1 MTRRLFFLLPDEA
14 QAVQFLSDL
23 ENAGIERRHLHAIA
37 GRGRDVSRLAPASM
51 RQRHD
56 WVGRIERV
64 VWAGNLL
71 LFALAGIGLILAL
84 VSAQPVWAVVASG
97 VMLAAFAGGTWFTQ
111 RIPTTNLAEFQELL
125 KHDEILMLVDVPKA
139 RVGEIEDLVR
149 RRHPE
154 AIAGGVGWTVEA
166 LGL

>member
-1 MTRRLFFLLPDEA
+1 MTRRLFFLLPDESQGA
-14 QAVQFLSDL
+14 ALQSDL
-23 ENAGIERRHLHAIA
+23 ESAGIERRHIHAIA
-37 GRGRDVSRLAPASM
+37 GRGRSVSQLPPASV

-56 WVGRIERV
+56 WAGRIERI
-64 VWAGNLL
+64 VWAGNLA

-84 VSAQPVWAVVASG
+84 VYARLVWAIVASG
-97 VMLAAFAGGTWFTQ
+97 VMLAAFAGGIWFTQ

-125 KHDEILMLVDVPKA
+125 KHDEILLLVDVPKA